1 MGKFDKAIEE
11 SEDAS
16 DKDKAAAQDG
26 GNMMRDSSSMAIDA
40 VSETGDSGGGGNRR
54 GSNNNLDNNA
64 ADGGIGSM
72 NINAE
77 LANIKKDAEAAG
89 KFVEQGGV
97 SGTKRDNYER
107 TIKYNDWVS
116 SRFFYDECENQVKEK
131 SIYYTTLVNGKATD
145 NQIMNAYRLKESIK
159 ENCDKAGNSL
169 LTSAINY
176 IEIDHR
182 VKENQKAKI
191 VNIDGVEGFQFRS
204 DTDTATAT
212 ATDTAR
218 AADTATARATVTAE
232 DKEGFE
238 WYRDEP
244 RASGVRNAN
253 MNPRLPLYS
262 EQKINTGD
270 GTGVLSWKN
279 FYTDCKI
286 QGANSSISCESAMNN
301 KNTYIKAI
309 NNLFFE
315 ADTLINV
322 LNQLVNP
329 TAGSGS
335 SYSSGSDNVNRNK
348 VLQRVVEQQSSEIDV
363 FKQKAH
369 YSYEEYNTL
378 TSVEDAII
386 FIYYALVVIYVLL
399 FCRDWIMTRPPF
411 DIRQYLIILMM
422 VLYPRY
428 ILKVVLWVLLG
439 LTKFVQLLGIKNV
452 EFWS

>member
-26 GNMMRDSSSMAIDA
+26 GNMMRESSATA
-40 VSETGDSGGGGNRR
+40 LEGVSEPGDNGGDSR
-54 GSNNNLDNNA
+54 SKNNTSNNA
-64 ADGGIGSM
+64 ASGLDSM
-72 NINAE
+72 NIKTE

-107 TIKYNDWVS
+107 TIIYNDWVS
-116 SRFFYDECENQVKEK
+116 SRIFYDECENQVKDK
-131 SIYYTTLVNGKATD
+131 SIYYTTLVNGQAAD
-145 NQIMNAYRLKESIK
+145 NVIINAYRLKESTK
-159 ENCDKAGNSL
+159 ENCNKAGNDL
-169 LTSAINY
+169 ITKAANY

-191 VNIDGVEGFQFRS
+191 INIDGVEGFQFQR
-204 DTDTATAT
+204 DTTTAPTATPTTT
-212 ATDTAR
+212 APTT
-218 AADTATARATVTAE
+218 TT

-238 WYRDEP
+238 WYRGEP
-244 RASGVRNAN
+244 RSSGVRNTD

-262 EQKINTGD
+262 EENIRTGD
-270 GTGVLSWKN
+270 GTGVLSWEK

-286 QGANSSISCESAMNN
+286 QDTNSIISCKSAMNN

-322 LNQLVNP
+322 LNQLVN
-329 TAGSGS
+329 TGAVDGAGGG
-335 SYSSGSDNVNRNK
+335 SGSDNATRIK
-348 VLQRVVEQQSSEIDV
+348 VLQHVVDQQSSEIGV
-363 FKQKAH
+363 FKQKAQ

-378 TSVEDAII
+378 TTVEDAII
-386 FIYYALVVIYVLL
+386 FIYYALVVIYVVL
-399 FCRDWIMTRPPF
+399 FCRDWIVTRPPF
-411 DIRQYLIILMM
+411 DIRQYIVILMM

-428 ILKVVLWVLLG
+428 ILKIVLWFLLG

>member
-26 GNMMRDSSSMAIDA
+26 GNMMRESSAIALDG
-40 VSETGDSGGGGNRR
+40 VSETGDSGGGGSKYNT
-54 GSNNNLDNNA
+54 SNNA
-64 ADGGIGSM
+64 AGGNGSM
-72 NINAE
+72 NIKTE

-116 SRFFYDECENQVKEK
+116 SRFFYDDCDNQVKEK

-145 NQIMNAYRLKESIK
+145 NQIMNAYQLKESIK
-159 ENCDKAGNSL
+159 DNCDKAGNSL
-169 LTSAINY
+169 LTNAINY

-204 DTDTATAT
+204 ETDTATAT
-212 ATDTAR
+212 DTSNS
-218 AADTATARATVTAE
+218 TVTATE
-232 DKEGFE
+232 KEGFE
-238 WYRDEP
+238 WYRGEP
-244 RASGVRNAN
+244 RSSGVRIAN

-262 EQKINTGD
+262 EQNISTGD
-270 GTGVLSWKN
+270 GTGILNWKK

-286 QGANSSISCESAMNN
+286 QGANSIISCESAMNN

-322 LNQLVNP
+322 LNQIVNP
-329 TAGSGS
+329 SAGSGS
-335 SYSSGSDNVNRNK
+335 NASSGSDNAKRNK

-363 FKQKAH
+363 FKQKAQ

-378 TSVEDAII
+378 TYVEDAII

-399 FCRDWIMTRPPF
+399 FCRDWIVTRPPF
-411 DIRQYLIILMM
+411 DIRQYIVILMM
-422 VLYPRY
+422 ALYPRY
-428 ILKVVLWVLLG
+428 ILKIVLWVLLG

>member
-26 GNMMRDSSSMAIDA
+26 GTMMRESSATA
-40 VSETGDSGGGGNRR
+40 LEGVSETGDNSGDSRSKYNT
-54 GSNNNLDNNA
+54 SNNA
-64 ADGGIGSM
+64 ASGLDSM
-72 NINAE
+72 NIKTE

-107 TIKYNDWVS
+107 TIIYNDWVS
-116 SRFFYDECENQVKEK
+116 SRIFYDECENQVKDK
-131 SIYYTTLVNGKATD
+131 SIYYTTLVNGKVAD
-145 NQIMNAYRLKESIK
+145 NQIINAYRLKESTK
-159 ENCDKAGNSL
+159 EHCDKAGNSL
-169 LTSAINY
+169 LTNAANY

-191 VNIDGVEGFQFRS
+191 VNIDGVEGFQFQR
-204 DTDTATAT
+204 DTTT
-212 ATDTAR
+212 
-218 AADTATARATVTAE
+218 E
-232 DKEGFE
+232 KEGFE
-238 WYRDEP
+238 WYRGEP
-244 RASGVRNAN
+244 RSSGVRITD

-262 EQKINTGD
+262 EQNIRTGD
-270 GTGVLSWKN
+270 GTGVLSWEK

-286 QGANSSISCESAMNN
+286 QDTNSIISCKSAMSN

-322 LNQLVNP
+322 LNQLVN
-329 TAGSGS
+329 TGAVDGAGGG
-335 SYSSGSDNVNRNK
+335 SGSDNATRIK
-348 VLQRVVEQQSSEIDV
+348 VLQHVVDQQSSEIDV

-378 TSVEDAII
+378 TTVEDVII
-386 FIYYALVVIYVLL
+386 FIYYALVVIYVVL
-399 FCRDWIMTRPPF
+399 FCRDWIVTRPPF
-411 DIRQYLIILMM
+411 DIRQYVVILIM

-428 ILKVVLWVLLG
+428 ILKIVLWFLLG